1 MRGLRSGGDDR
12 VPFDRA
18 TLGAAVVVAGLAALI
33 VGVPFFAATTFV
45 GDDHLFLAF
54 ARHAPN
60 PLVAF
65 IRDQHGGEFYRP
77 LPMLVWWVLG
87 RLAPATPAVF
97 AALALGLHLVVAI
110 EVGALVA
117 VAGGERRTA
126 VIAAVLFFV
135 SPFTREAAY
144 WFSASTDL
152 LAAAFGLA
160 SVIAAVRGRR
170 IVAALLLAAACWSK
184 ETATVV
190 PALAAVAF
198 VAREP
203 RASRRA
209 VALKIIALWPVVGA
223 YLLARTLVL
232 HAVGGSGDQVA
243 PLAGKLVQIASGLVH
258 SVTSSQTLGE
268 VPAWTVGLAVW
279 IALLVALG
287 RRVWRGRRAAT
298 GLSAERPVSAPP
310 RARSPASPS
319 SPRVFAAL
327 AAIAPLA
334 FIVVTLVPLFA
345 ARWIVG
351 ARYFYLPAAGVAW
364 LAAQALR
371 NRSMPV
377 VAGVVCG
384 LAGLGLGQDLARRS
398 EIQLYEAKLGAAR
411 RAVVSGLAEGF
422 TTFHVAAGIKDLD
435 LAVKEDPRT
444 HAAEASLL
452 VLGDVPASFIAF
464 PAPRRSDLE
473 LVLAHPPLPPSGAYR
488 FGDFL
493 VAGSPRR
500 GEDPGLDEVT
510 AHFPGMRFIRLRAG
524 PDGRVIARDVTGPP
538 GGGDATDDAEDA
550 SD

>member
-1 MRGLRSGGDDR
+1 M
-12 VPFDRA
+12 V
-18 TLGAAVVVAGLAALI
+18 AVVVVVAVLGAVV

-54 ARHAPN
+54 ARYAPN

-65 IRDQHGGEFYRP
+65 VRDQHGGEFYRP
-77 LPMLVWWVLG
+77 LPMLVWWILG
-87 RLAPATPAVF
+87 RLAPGTPAVF
-97 AALALGLHLVVAI
+97 AALALALHLVVAV
-110 EVGALVA
+110 EVGALVM

-126 VIAAVLFFV
+126 AIAALLFFV

-152 LAAAFGLA
+152 FAAAFGLG

-190 PALAAVAF
+190 PALAAVVF
-198 VAREP
+198 IAREP

-209 VALKIIALWPVVGA
+209 VALRIIALWPVVGA

-243 PLAGKLVQIASGLVH
+243 PPAGKLVQIASGLVH
-258 SVTSSQTLGE
+258 AVTSSQTLGE
-268 VPAWTVGLAVW
+268 GPAWAIGLAVW
-279 IALLVALG
+279 VALLVALG
-287 RRVWRGRRAAT
+287 RRRVAGTTRRRT
-298 GLSAERPVSAPP
+298 RPVQRPASI
-310 RARSPASPS
+310 SPGAAGSLASPS

-334 FIVVTLVPLFA
+334 FIVVTLGAAVRGALDRRRAVLLPSGCRDRVAGGSGLAPPAA
-345 ARWIVG
+345 ARHRGGRVW
-351 ARYFYLPAAGVAW
+351 AGGP
-364 LAAQALR
+364 R
-371 NRSMPV
+371 PR
-377 VAGVVCG
+377 AGSG
-384 LAGLGLGQDLARRS
+384 PPG

-444 HAAEASLL
+444 RAAEASLL

-488 FGDFL
+488 FGDHL
-493 VAGSPRR
+493 IAGSPRR

-510 AHFPGMRFIRLRAG
+510 ARFPGIRFIRLRAG
-524 PDGRVIARDVTGPP
+524 PGGRVIARDVTGPTGP
-538 GGGDATDDAEDA
+538 GGADRRRRRRERLRPGSTLGSLVGEA
-550 SD
+550 